1 MRGNAS
7 QIKVH
12 YKGKD
17 EDFVVFADSAKA
29 VKDWKADKS
38 IPIAQVVSGYKVFV
52 THKHGNQGIMDSASN
67 SALDNE
73 FGTHRDDDVV
83 VQILEKGTIIES
95 EEHGRNGVT
104 NITMG
109 GSVNH

>member
-38 IPIAQVVSGYKVFV
+38 IPVAQVVSGYKVFV
-52 THKHGNQGIMDSASN
+52 TH
-67 SALDNE
+67 
-73 FGTHRDDDVV
+73 
-83 VQILEKGTIIES
+83 
-95 EEHGRNGVT
+95 
-104 NITMG
+104 
-109 GSVNH
+109 